1 MVLPARETTDLTVGF
16 VGLGAMGAPM
26 AANLAHVAPTRVWN
40 RTGAVAERHATDHG
54 TVAVADVRDLAGCD
68 VVATCLPTTAEV
80 ATVAA
85 QLAPVLGEGTVWV
98 DHTSG
103 DPAASRTVAAELAQ
117 HGIAYLDAP
126 VSGGTDGATA
136 GTLTVMVGGDEAHLD
151 RVRVLLDAVGDRTV
165 HVGPVGSGHAVKA
178 VNNALLAT
186 HLWAAA
192 EGLSALVASGVDAD
206 AALEVIT
213 TSSGASFATQRL
225 IPERVVTREFPATF
239 ALGLLAK
246 DVGLA
251 QQVLADG
258 GVDGDVLPL
267 VDRLTRAAADHLGA
281 EVDHTALVRI
291 VEQAAGTEIR

>member
-1 MVLPARETTDLTVGF
+1 MVLPAQRISDLTVGF
-16 VGLGAMGAPM
+16 IGLGAMGRPM
-26 AANLAHVAPTRVWN
+26 AANYARRATTQVWN
-40 RTGAVAERHATDHG
+40 RTAAVAQAHAAAHG
-54 TVAVADVRDLAGCD
+54 TVAVAQARDLAGCD
-68 VVATCLPTTAEV
+68 VLATCLPTTTEV
-80 ATVAA
+80 ATLAA
-85 QLAPVLGEGTVWV
+85 QLGPLLGEGTVWL

-103 DPAASRTVAAELAQ
+103 DPAASRTVAAELAR
-117 HGIAYLDAP
+117 HGVTYLDAP
-126 VSGGTDGATA
+126 VSGGTDGAVA
-136 GTLTVMVGGDEAHLD
+136 GSLTVMVGGEVDALD
-151 RVRVLLDAVGDRTV
+151 RIGDLLASVADRTV

-192 EGLSALVASGVDAD
+192 EGLSALVGAGVDAQ
-206 AALEVIT
+206 AAIEVIA
-213 TSSGASFATQRL
+213 TSSGSSFATQRL

-239 ALGLLAK
+239 ALSLLAK

-258 GVDGDVLPL
+258 AVDGDVLPL
-267 VDRLTRAAADHLGA
+267 IDRLTRAAADHLGG